1 MQKEDASKRLFL
13 CLFIVYIINVFGK
26 IAFSAV
32 TVELVSDGILTKT
45 QAGLVGAMFWLV
57 YAIGQIFGGVV
68 ANKLSPYFM
77 LGFTY
82 IGSVVTNM
90 LMFFSRGFVPMLIIW
105 SVNGFVQF
113 GMWPA
118 ILKLLTTEIVPSQRG
133 KATSRISYCYCIGSI
148 LSYFL
153 TSLILLVFDW
163 KYMFAFCAVANLVS
177 FIYVEFIRRKYTPCL
192 KEEITVEISER
203 KAKPKL
209 TIGLALESGL
219 GLFCIMMFIRSLH
232 ESSVKTWMP
241 TILTETYDASS
252 SFTLMLSVVLLV
264 VNLFGVT
271 VAYFIHRKVRRNEA
285 GTVSILYAITLP
297 LMLIL
302 TGFRGYNIIFTT
314 VIMTVMTLLFYGAG
328 QVIIMHFSSR
338 FQNFGLTATV
348 GGIINSFAAFGN
360 VAASY
365 GGGFVAD
372 NFGWDAL
379 IWVWFVLGAIFVTLS
394 VSTIFIYRKFKRRTT
409 MMQQQ

>member
-45 QAGLVGAMFWLV
+45 QAGLVGAMFWLI

-118 ILKLLTTEIVPSQRG
+118 ILKLLTTEIIPSQRG

-177 FIYVEFIRRKYTPCL
+177 FIYVELVRRKCSPCL
-192 KEEITVEISER
+192 EEEATERVSEQ

-209 TIGLALESGL
+209 TLRLVLESGL
-219 GLFCIMMFIRSLH
+219 ILFCIMMFIRSLH

-241 TILTETYDASS
+241 TILTETYNASS
-252 SFTLMLSVVLLV
+252 SFTLMLSVVLLA

-271 VAYFIHRKVRRNEA
+271 VAFFIHRKARRNEA
-285 GTVSILYAITLP
+285 GTVSILYAITIP
-297 LMLIL
+297 LMLLL

-328 QVIIMHFSSR
+328 QVIIMLFSSR
-338 FQNFGLTATV
+338 FQNLGLTATV

-379 IWVWFVLGAIFVTLS
+379 IWVWFALGAIFVTLS
-394 VSTIFIYRKFKRRTT
+394 VSTIFIYRKFKRRTA